1 MNRLKTTRWC
11 LLALVAILAICM
23 AAPACTACPEQAGA
37 EPAQTTG
44 NIVELASGV
53 DDLST
58 LVTAVQ
64 AADLVETLSAEGP
77 YTVFAPT
84 NEAFDELPDGVLEDL
99 LANPDELAGVLT
111 YHVVEGIYCAS
122 DLADIDTLTTVQGD
136 EIRISTTDD
145 GVMINDAMVI
155 DANIDASNGV
165 VHVIDGVLI
174 PPVTPDDMQC

>member
-1 MNRLKTTRWC
+1 
-11 LLALVAILAICM
+11 M
-23 AAPACTACPEQAGA
+23 AAPACTACPGQTVA
-37 EPAQTTG
+37 EPMQENP

-64 AADLVETLSAEGP
+64 AADLVDTLSAEGP

-84 NEAFDELPDGVLEDL
+84 NAAFDELPDGVLEDL
-99 LANPDELAGVLT
+99 LANPDELANVLT
-111 YHVVEGIYCAS
+111 YHVVEGIYCAD

-136 EIRISTTDD
+136 EIRITVTDG
-145 GVMINDAMVI
+145 GVMVNDAMVI

-174 PPVTPDDMQC
+174 PPATPDCTGC